1 MWEQQLIETENG
13 VFEVFVAGEGE
24 PLCVTHLYSEFNA
37 NGNRFANMF
46 VPSYKVY
53 LVNLRGCGNSTD
65 DISKFNYGMN
75 DSILDLESIR
85 TSLKLERWGFAGHST
100 GGMLALAYAIQA
112 PSSLTFIVGGGL
124 CPSSEYMDNEGSIYC
139 KENPHNKRIKE
150 IMAMLRNP
158 NSTLEERQAGSK
170 EWSLMS
176 LHKESSFENLVSRPN
191 SGKTVSKRL
200 DYFSYEELPNFDL
213 RLQLPNVQ
221 TKAFIYGGI
230 YDAQCPYEYAVEV
243 ANLLPNATLTTFK
256 ESNHFPF
263 VEEELAFEKFVET
276 INKNVADYRR

>member
-1 MWEQQLIETENG
+1 MNMWERQLVETKNG
-13 VFEVFVAGEGE
+13 LFEVFVAGEGE
-24 PLCVTHLYSEFNA
+24 PLCVTHLYNEFNA

-46 VPSYKVY
+46 VPFFKVY

-65 DISKFNYGMN
+65 DISKFNYSMN

-124 CPSSEYMDNEGSIYC
+124 CPSSEYMYNEGSIYC
-139 KENPHNKRIKE
+139 KKNPNNKRIKE
-150 IMAMLRNP
+150 IMAMLRKP

-213 RLQLPNVQ
+213 RPQLHNVQ

-243 ANLLPNATLTTFK
+243 ANLLQNATLTTFK

-263 VEEELAFEKFVET
+263 VEEELAFEQFVET
-276 INKNVADYRR
+276 II